1 MFFENYFQKRSKQ
14 AKNEI
19 ISNLSK
25 NYLLK
30 TVVGSKLFLETVFTD
45 LKTSV
50 RSTNHLRIF
59 IQQGKAKELAQ
70 SKHNRKL
77 KRFAFFF
84 LFEDEEPKF
93 SSRKEITDGNR
104 RRSTTE
110 RHPKKCKFYY
120 YRGDG
125 KKIAGDDLNNY

>member
-1 MFFENYFQKRSKQ
+1 MFFENYFQKRLKQ

-84 LFEDEEPKF
+84 FNLRMNNQNSQAERRLQMETEEEAQSKGIPRNANF
-93 SSRKEITDGNR
+93 IIT
-104 RRSTTE
+104 E
-110 RHPKKCKFYY
+110 VM
-120 YRGDG
+120 G
-125 KKIAGDDLNNY
+125 KKLQEMI